1 MLREPIVAGQF
12 YPSNPKRLREDL
24 ESYCKLSETLTEA
37 KAIVAPHAGYVYSRE
52 VAGAVYGAIR
62 IPKRAI
68 LLGPN
73 HTGRGT
79 PLSLYP
85 AGEWRT
91 PLGLVPID
99 DAINRSLLRECS
111 ELSEDRSAHLREH
124 SLEVQ
129 LPFLQLR
136 VPDIRFSAICIGTG
150 AFAPLEALGHAVART
165 ILSLKDSVLI
175 VSSSDMTHYQPADFA
190 TSQDRFAI
198 DRMLSVDPEG
208 LYREVRDKGIS
219 MCGFAPTVAALTAC
233 RDLGATSGRLV
244 RYATSGDVSGDFAS
258 VVGYAALLIA

>member
-1 MLREPIVAGQF
+1 MLREPVVAGQF

-24 ESYCKLSETLTEA
+24 NSYCGFSGTLAEA
-37 KAIVAPHAGYVYSRE
+37 KAIVSPHAGYMYSGP

-62 IPKRAI
+62 IPTRAI

-79 PLSLYP
+79 PFSLYP

-99 DAINRSLLRECS
+99 DEINQSLIRECTG
-111 ELSEDRSAHLREH
+111 LSEDQSAHLREH

-129 LPFLQLR
+129 VPFLQLR
-136 VPDIRFSAICIGTG
+136 VPDIRISAICVGSG
-150 AFAPLEALGHAVART
+150 DLAALEALGHAIART
-165 ILSLKDSVLI
+165 VLSLKDAVLI
-175 VSSSDMTHYQPADFA
+175 VSSSDMTHYAPANIA
-190 TSQDRFAI
+190 ASQDKFAI
-198 DRMLSVDPEG
+198 DRMLAVDPGG
-208 LYREVRDKGIS
+208 LYREVKDKEIS

-233 RDLGATSGRLV
+233 RDLGATSGRLM

>member
-1 MLREPIVAGQF
+1 MLREPVVAGQF

-24 ESYCKLSETLTEA
+24 DSYCRFSGALIEA
-37 KAIVAPHAGYVYSRE
+37 KAIVAPHAGYMYSGP
-52 VAGAVYGAIR
+52 VAGAVYGAIQ
-62 IPKRAI
+62 IPKRVI

-73 HTGRGT
+73 HTGKGA
-79 PLSLYP
+79 PISLHP

-99 DAINRSLLRECS
+99 DEVNQILLQECA

-129 LPFLQLR
+129 IPFLQFR
-136 VPDIRFSAICIGTG
+136 VPEIRISAICVGTG
-150 AFAPLEALGHAVART
+150 AFAPLEALGHAVARAV
-165 ILSLKDSVLI
+165 LSSKVPVLI
-175 VSSSDMTHYQPADFA
+175 VSSSDMTHYEPAKIA
-190 TSQDRFAI
+190 ASQDKFAI
-198 DRMLSVDPEG
+198 DRMLAVDPEG
-208 LYREVRDKGIS
+208 LYRVVRDKGIS

-233 RDLGATSGRLV
+233 RDLGATSAQLM
-244 RYATSGDVSGDFAS
+244 RYANSGDVSGDFAS